1 VIADVPLRR
10 VAETGNLSFT
20 LSASDAD
27 VPAQRLTFS
36 LMSGP
41 AGLTVSP
48 SGVVSFR
55 PTEAQGPSTNRV
67 TVRVVDDGVPA
78 LAATNAFTVI
88 VAEVNVAPSFVNL
101 VNRRIRELSLT
112 SFRLTGRDTD
122 LPAQR
127 LSYALVDG
135 PAGLTVAEDGLVNW
149 TPTEEQGP
157 GTNTVTVRVSDGGSP
172 SLSTTASFTIFVTE
186 ANTAPTVVNAF
197 SRSILE
203 NVGLNFTLVGRDADL
218 PAQRLTYAL
227 VSGPRGMTVSETG
240 QLVWNPT
247 EDQGPSTNLVT
258 VRVVDDALTP
268 LGTTTN
274 FVVTVREANQAP
286 VLVVSNLTVA
296 ATGRLSVALRAT
308 DADIPVQALS
318 YRLEIGPEGLTVSTN
333 GLLEWTPPAAL
344 ANSTNAVR
352 VSVSDGVARVQGNFR
367 IVVGSVGSGAGSEAK
382 AAEATRMA
390 MGLGA
395 DGLPV
400 LRILGPEGG
409 VYRIET
415 SDLSGSGWEA
425 LGTVPPVRT
434 LGEDHPP
441 VEVPLPVDES
451 RPFRRFRLTK
461 GVGPHD

>member
-1 VIADVPLRR
+1 
-10 VAETGNLSFT
+10 
-20 LSASDAD
+20 
-27 VPAQRLTFS
+27 LTHA
-36 LMSGP
+36 LVSGP
-41 AGLTVSP
+41 EGLTVSP
-48 SGVVSFR
+48 SGAVSFR
-55 PTEAQGPSTNRV
+55 PTEAQGPSTNLV
-67 TVRVVDDGVPA
+67 TVRVVDDGIPA

-101 VNRRIRELSLT
+101 VNRRIRELSLA

-122 LPAQR
+122 LPAQQ

-157 GTNTVTVRVSDGGSP
+157 GTNTVTVRVRDRGSP
-172 SLSTTASFTIFVTE
+172 SLSTTGSFTIFVTE

-203 NVGLNFTLVGRDADL
+203 NVGLNFTLVGRDVDL

-258 VRVVDDALTP
+258 VRVVDDAPTP
-268 LGTTTN
+268 LSVTTN

-286 VLVVSNLTVA
+286 VLVVSNLTVG

-367 IVVGSVGSGAGSEAK
+367 IVVGAVGSGPGAEAK
-382 AAEATRMA
+382 SGLPARMA
-390 MGLGA
+390 IDRRP
-395 DGLPV
+395 DGTLV
-400 LRILGPEGG
+400 LRVSGPEGAEY
-409 VYRIET
+409 VVEA
-415 SDLSGSGWEA
+415 SDLSGDAWEV
-425 LGTVPPVRT
+425 LESVSVVRT
-434 LGEDHPP
+434 LGDST
-441 VEVPLPVDES
+441 PVDVPIPLDGS
-451 RPFRRFRLTK
+451 RPFQRFRLRR
-461 GVGPHD
+461 H